1 MNYYDIIKILSIN
14 SFLYSIKRLFPTNV
28 KNRISTNI
36 VGLYHFLGA
45 SAILCGILAPPKYL
59 YIHTFLICFILF
71 TYYIFNDNCF
81 VTLISNFL
89 CEENTNPLIIPIS
102 KAKKIVFIILTLSI
116 TFYICP
122 SLSFYNI
129 LFT

>member
-1 MNYYDIIKILSIN
+1 MNYYDIVKLFSIN
-14 SFLYSIKRLFPTNV
+14 SFLYSTKRLFPTKI
-28 KNRISTNI
+28 KNRISVNI

-45 SAILCGILAPPKYL
+45 SVVLYGIFAPPKYL

-102 KAKKIVFIILTLSI
+102 KVKKLVFIILSLSI
-116 TFYICP
+116 IFYIYP
-122 SLSFYNI
+122 SLSFYYL

>member
-1 MNYYDIIKILSIN
+1 MNYYDIVKLLSIN
-14 SFLYSIKRLFPTNV
+14 SFLYSTKKLFPTNI

-45 SAILCGILAPPKYL
+45 SVILYGFFAPPKYL
-59 YIHTFLICFILF
+59 YIHIFLTCFILF

-81 VTLISNFL
+81 VTLIANFL
-89 CEENTNPLIIPIS
+89 CEENNNPLIIPIF
-102 KAKKIVFIILTLSI
+102 KVKKIVFIILSLSI
-116 TFYICP
+116 IFYICP
-122 SLSFYNI
+122 TLSFYNI

>member
-1 MNYYDIIKILSIN
+1 MNYYDIVKLLSIN

-45 SAILCGILAPPKYL
+45 STILCGIFAPPKYL

-81 VTLISNFL
+81 VTLITNFL
-89 CEENTNPLIIPIS
+89 CEEETNPLIIPIS
-102 KAKKIVFIILTLSI
+102 KAKKIVFIILSLSI
-116 TFYICP
+116 IFYIYP

>member
-1 MNYYDIIKILSIN
+1 MNYYDIIKLISID

-45 SAILCGILAPPKYL
+45 SVILCGLISPPKNL
-59 YIHTFLICFILF
+59 YIHIFLICFILF
-71 TYYIFNDNCF
+71 TYYILNDNCF

-116 TFYICP
+116 IFYICP